1 MAKKNQPTGGAGKS
15 KSVPARPNVRASDRL
30 GPARA
35 RVGPN
40 TFPERRSGANV
51 PPSLGMERPD
61 TTSSPRGSGARRGRL
76 DNRRGPASAPPGGG
90 GPTFTESVGDSAI
103 TGRATHGTH
112 GGAE

>member
-1 MAKKNQPTGGAGKS
+1 MAKKYQPTGGAGKTS
-15 KSVPARPNVRASDRL
+15 LPPRPAIRASDRL

-61 TTSSPRGSGARRGRL
+61 TTNSPRGSGSRRGRL
-76 DNRRGPASAPPGGG
+76 DNRRGPGAAPPSG
-90 GPTFTESVGDSAI
+90 GPTFTESAGDSGI
-103 TGRATHGTH
+103 VSKATHGTH
-112 GGAE
+112 GGE